1 MRKVA
6 LLFALATA
14 AAAALAWWETQELAE
29 TRTELAAAGGHL
41 QKARAD
47 LQGAQTELAALRKE
61 AAAGKFTLQQMQAD
75 LTTARNFL
83 EAERAANTR
92 LRDDMAKTKELL
104 AAAMSRRPAAPAAQP
119 QSAQPMAVSPRPT
132 AARAARSGPTS
143 VGAASPAR

>member
-6 LLFALATA
+6 LLFALATT

-29 TRTELAAAGGHL
+29 TRTELAVAGGHL

-61 AAAGKFTLQQMQAD
+61 AAAGQFTLQQMQAD

-104 AAAMSRRPAAPAAQP
+104 AAAMSRRPAAPAA
-119 QSAQPMAVSPRPT
+119 
-132 AARAARSGPTS
+132 RSGPTS

>member
-29 TRTELAAAGGHL
+29 TRTELAAAGAHL

-47 LQGAQTELAALRKE
+47 LQEAQTELAALRKE
-61 AAAGKFTLQQMQAD
+61 AAAGKFTMQQMQAD

-83 EAERAANTR
+83 EAERAAHTR

-104 AAAMSRRPAAPAAQP
+104 AAAMSRRPSAPAAQP
-119 QSAQPMAVSPRPT
+119 QSAQPMAVGPKPT
-132 AARAARSGPTS
+132 ARAARSSPTS